1 MTRVTELIRQIG
13 LPTLVAA
20 AILSATPGFAQ
31 NTKPP
36 DKPNNARFGDPT
48 GIARQY
54 QGYISG
60 VIKKID
66 KDEMTLEKTR
76 FGVDTTIKLLE
87 KTKYVYNRKPGK
99 REDLKVGDLVFVD
112 AKTDK
117 KTGEMSAKKVVGG
130 VVPVS

>member
-1 MTRVTELIRQIG
+1 MGKWSKAMIPRNVIL
-13 LPTLVAA
+13 LVAA
-20 AILSATPGFAQ
+20 AVLGAAAAFAQ

-36 DKPNNARFGDPT
+36 ERPQNARFGDPT

-66 KDEMTLEKTR
+66 KNEMTLEKTR
-76 FGVDTTIKLLE
+76 FGVDTTIKLLI
-87 KTKYVYNRKPGK
+87 KTKFVHNDKPGK
-99 REDLKVGDLVFVD
+99 LEDLKVGDLVFVD

-117 KTGEMSAKKVVGG
+117 KTGDMSAKKVVSGI
-130 VVPVS
+130 VPIS